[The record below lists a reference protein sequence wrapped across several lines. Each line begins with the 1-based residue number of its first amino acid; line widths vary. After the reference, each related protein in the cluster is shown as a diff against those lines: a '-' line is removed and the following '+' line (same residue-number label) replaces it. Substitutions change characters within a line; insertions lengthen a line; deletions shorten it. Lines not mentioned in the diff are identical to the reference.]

1 MSFHS
6 YRATYMMED
15 CEARNDE
22 LRQTLNTTLH
32 QLNTTGLN
40 PKQVQWLKGN
50 TTSNVTSGLQK
61 CDIQAFL
68 TDVRVDLNSVILSP
82 WPDLSIVLLFF
93 FFGFMI
99 TYTLAALVLII
110 HDLVI
115 WKCITDRSF
124 PWNFGQMFDKSILD
138 SLIFGQASYFTQHHL
153 CMCLWVTAPNQHQP
167 I

>member
-1 MSFHS
+1 MGRCIGLVVLSTRQKCNFLHYAIVIALIADINVKRNIPNACPKMSFHS

-40 PKQVQWLKGN
+40 PQQVEWLKGN

-68 TDVRVDLNSVILSP
+68 TDVREDLNSVILSL
-82 WPDLSIVLLFF
+82 WPGLFIVHFF
-93 FFGFMI
+93 FS
-99 TYTLAALVLII
+99 
-110 HDLVI
+110 
-115 WKCITDRSF
+115 R
-124 PWNFGQMFDKSILD
+124 
-138 SLIFGQASYFTQHHL
+138 
-153 CMCLWVTAPNQHQP
+153 
-167 I
+167 

>member
-1 MSFHS
+1 
-6 YRATYMMED
+6 MMED

-93 FFGFMI
+93 FFWF
-99 TYTLAALVLII
+99 
-110 HDLVI
+110 HDNLHS
-115 WKCITDRSF
+115 CSARSNH
-124 PWNFGQMFDKSILD
+124 PRFGNLKV
-138 SLIFGQASYFTQHHL
+138 HH
-153 CMCLWVTAPNQHQP
+153 
-167 I
+167 